1 MANDDVFLEK
11 AWAEMRKERPDLRK
25 AFALLEKSADNLN
38 PEALYAIGTWYLY
51 GRHVNKN
58 PKVAVQYFM
67 KSSEGN
73 NCHAYFDLA
82 VCYEKGVGLK
92 RDLKQA
98 FLNYLKS
105 SLLGDRKAF
114 NEVGR
119 CYYYGIGINKNVE
132 IGKIW
137 LSHAK

>member
-1 MANDDVFLEK
+1 
-11 AWAEMRKERPDLRK
+11 
-25 AFALLEKSADNLN
+25 
-38 PEALYAIGTWYLY
+38 
-51 GRHVNKN
+51 
-58 PKVAVQYFM
+58 M

-73 NCHAYFDLA
+73 NSHAYFDLA

-92 RDLKQA
+92 RDLKKA

-119 CYYYGIGINKNVE
+119 CYYYGIGINKNAE